1 LPFHRLKKRQDYLRN
16 INLTNQIATKM
27 KKIILDVDTGV
38 DDAIAIMLGMTDPAI
53 EVTGITAVTGNV
65 GVDESFKNSCRI
77 VKYFGQETNIPVYYG
92 AKENLF
98 ERSVR
103 AFEVHGK
110 DGLNGMLS
118 DLPFSS
124 SKQSAIMWMIEQIK
138 AFPNQ
143 ITFVGTAPITNLAL
157 ALKLAPEI
165 VPLVK
170 EVILMTGAFE
180 VPGNVTSTAEFN
192 AYADPI
198 ALQIVLDAGFQSL
211 KLIGLDV
218 TSKVMLSS
226 DRIKNIVNQNTR
238 NFILKLTDNYR
249 QLYQTLYNLDG
260 CAMHDPL
267 ALSIASDVSFCE
279 FEQVKVTVE
288 LKGEYTYGQ
297 TILNRIPANEQET
310 NAAVATSV
318 QPEKFIDYLIKN
330 LNQLRI
336 IQDDKMD

>member
-1 LPFHRLKKRQDYLRN
+1 
-16 INLTNQIATKM
+16 M

-53 EVTGITAVTGNV
+53 EVTGIAAVTGNV
-65 GVDESFKNSCRI
+65 GVDEAFKNSCRI
-77 VKYFGQETNIPVYYG
+77 IKYFGQERNIPVYYG
-92 AKENLF
+92 ARENLF

-103 AFEVHGK
+103 AFEVHGE

-118 DLPFSS
+118 DLPINLA
-124 SKQSAIMWMIEQIK
+124 KASAILWMIEQIK
-138 AFPNQ
+138 KFPNQ

-170 EVILMTGAFE
+170 EVILMTGAFD

-198 ALQIVLDAGFQSL
+198 ALQIILDAGFRSL

-218 TSKVMLSS
+218 TTKVLLSS
-226 DRIKNIVNQNTR
+226 ENIKKIENQNTR
-238 NFILKLTDNYR
+238 DFILNLTSNYR
-249 QLYQTLYNLDG
+249 QLYQRLYNLDG

-267 ALSIASDVSFCE
+267 ALSIASDASFCE
-279 FEQVKVTVE
+279 FEQVLVSVE

-297 TILNRIPANEQET
+297 TILNRVLSDKKQI
-310 NAAVATSV
+310 NASVATSV
-318 QPEKFIDYLIKN
+318 HPEKFISYLIRN
-330 LNQLRI
+330 LNKLSI
-336 IQDDKMD
+336 IED